1 MSAPLYN
8 VRCGMCGD
16 VIAER
21 VTSAMRRTKR
31 HKALEKAHAD
41 ACHARQREAA
51 IAEARERMAS
61 WPRERKVSW
70 LCALDPNGAYR
81 DGRDPPTDEE
91 LDQSIETILQ
101 EQYHVG

>member
-21 VTSAMRRTKR
+21 VTSAMRRSKR
-31 HKALEKAHAD
+31 HRALEAAHAK
-41 ACHARQREAA
+41 ACHERQREIA
-51 IAEARERMAS
+51 ITEARERMAS
-61 WPRERKVSW
+61 WPRERKISW

-81 DGRDPPTDEE
+81 DERAPPTDAE
-91 LDQSIETILQ
+91 LDDAIESLLK
-101 EQYHVG
+101 EQYHVD